1 MGPIGDWNVR
11 ADGWRSLN
19 GDVRS
24 LRVMLEPSGCYGA
37 CERWSANKI
46 KELEKENVVVW
57 GREVLIKV
65 VACAVLHTLWLA
77 SNLERSFLRE

>member
-1 MGPIGDWNVR
+1 MKNT
-11 ADGWRSLN
+11 LN
-19 GDVRS
+19 ISFIVFI
-24 LRVMLEPSGCYGA
+24 LYKPKQLEPSGCYGA